1 MCWGLKFVQN
11 YCTLFA
17 MHSLPNLFATQTI
30 ASSRQ
35 NLAAVIS
42 AAQEQ
47 PQIITRHDKPVA
59 IVVSPE
65 YFQNASGSASASG
78 GFFSQLMQARQQ
90 FASTDNAGLKGR
102 VPSRKSSWQ
111 RSNPFA
117 DSSE

>member
-1 MCWGLKFVQN
+1 MNRLV
-11 YCTLFA
+11 
-17 MHSLPNLFATQTI
+17 SPSATQTI

-35 NLAAVIS
+35 NLAAVIA

-65 YFQNASGSASASG
+65 YFENASGSASAHG
-78 GFFSQLMQARQQ
+78 NFFSKLMQARQQ
-90 FASTDNAGLKGR
+90 FAPRDNAGLKGR